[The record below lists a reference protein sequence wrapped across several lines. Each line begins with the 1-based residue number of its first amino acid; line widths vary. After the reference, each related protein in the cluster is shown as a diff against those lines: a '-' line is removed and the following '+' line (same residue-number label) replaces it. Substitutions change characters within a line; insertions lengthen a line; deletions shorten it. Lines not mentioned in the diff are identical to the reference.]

1 MNKPRDYR
9 KEYDTYHGKTEQ
21 VENRSSRNKARR
33 KVKAAVGKEK
43 IRGKDVDHKNGNPKD
58 NRKSNLR
65 VMSKSKNRS
74 KK

>member
-9 KEYDTYHGKTEQ
+9 KEYDTYHGKPEQ
-21 VENRSSRNKARR
+21 VGNRSSRNKARR
-33 KVKAAVGKEK
+33 KVKAAVGESK
-43 IRGKDVDHKNGNPKD
+43 IRGKDIDHKNGNPKD

-65 VMSKSKNRS
+65 VMNKSKNRS

>member
-9 KEYDTYHGKTEQ
+9 KEYDTYHGKAEQ

-33 KVKAAVGKEK
+33 KVKDAVGKDK
-43 IRGKDVDHKNGNPKD
+43 IRGKDIDHKNGNPKD